1 MRKILWMLL
10 AALLLLSGCGKKE
23 ALENPYRLKTQILE
37 SYRDGGVRLVRSE
50 NTYDENNCVTEQQ
63 TFHDEQWHSTF
74 EYTWDDYG
82 NIISLHQTYANGTE
96 SLREETLTLDDQ
108 HRVIHSETDWEDGRH
123 MIAEYSYNAD
133 GQTTR
138 EYIHRPGFLDGED
151 WNSYVDRTYDRHG
164 NLIREDCRWEP
175 GNNSSYTLYSYEK
188 DRLLREEYIVGEELE
203 SYTEY
208 TYEENGLIQTA
219 IAYKADGT
227 LHDKHVSTFDE
238 YGNTLEVVAF
248 AYASEQARFGKTD
261 EEPDSRTTYVYELKN

>member
-10 AALLLLSGCGKKE
+10 AALLFLSGCGKKE
-23 ALENPYRLKTQILE
+23 ALKNPYRLKTQILE
-37 SYRDGGVRLVRSE
+37 S
-50 NTYDENNCVTEQQ
+50 
-63 TFHDEQWHSTF
+63 
-74 EYTWDDYG
+74 
-82 NIISLHQTYANGTE
+82 
-96 SLREETLTLDDQ
+96 
-108 HRVIHSETDWEDGRH
+108 
-123 MIAEYSYNAD
+123 
-133 GQTTR
+133 
-138 EYIHRPGFLDGED
+138 
-151 WNSYVDRTYDRHG
+151 DRHG

-188 DRLLREEYIVGEELE
+188 DRLLREEYFVGEELE

-208 TYEENGLIQTA
+208 TYDENGLIQTA

-261 EEPDSRTTYVYELKN
+261 EEPDSRTTDVYELKN